1 MTDVASEQR
10 PGAPAGQA
18 GEGASELDLLTGLL
32 VDRVRLYF
40 KVTFLINVF
49 FMLVRLSVGVGRL
62 IPQEMARGENRS
74 LLFSIAI
81 TSITGLIWFMLTR
94 SRPSRNVA
102 IGLETVGTLLLT
114 AHYARM
120 IFAVAPETNQG
131 QQFVALLLVTVVLV
145 LRSALIPSPAPATAV
160 LGCAVVAGVVG
171 RTLVHMP
178 DVNPMALVWLGALG
192 AVVVAVTTLTSSTIY
207 GLQRQMVAAK
217 RLGQYQLE
225 RKLGEGGMGQV
236 FLARHAMLQ
245 RKTAVKLLTQNTSEL
260 ARARFRREVQTASG
274 LSHPNTIEIY
284 DYGRTPEGAFY
295 FAMEYVEGATLDAV
309 VRATGP
315 MPASRVLHL
324 LKQAA
329 GSLGE
334 AHGRGLIH
342 RDIKPQN
349 LMLCERGGEQDTVK
363 VLDFGLVRELASESE
378 QASDEQLSGT
388 PLYLAPEAILA
399 ADGFVTESDVYAL
412 AAVGYFLLSGR
423 PPFSGSLLDVLADHL
438 HTEPTPLP
446 DSEEVPEL
454 AGLLLR
460 CLSKD
465 PTQRPHSAT
474 ALRAELDLCEPA
486 RRWSQHD
493 AAVWWAEHR
502 DVVAHG
508 ALEQDASLGSV
519 DHLSVGRSV
528 ASVARR

>member
-1 MTDVASEQR
+1 MTEAASAER
-10 PGAPAGQA
+10 SVETAARA
-18 GEGASELDLLTGLL
+18 NEGFSELDLLKGLL

-49 FMLVRLSVGVGRL
+49 FFLVRVCVGVAGL
-62 IPQEMARGENRS
+62 IPEETRNEERS
-74 LLFSIAI
+74 LLWIVTVTAG
-81 TSITGLIWFMLTR
+81 TGLVWFMLTR
-94 SRPSRNVA
+94 SRPPWKVA
-102 IGLETVGTLLLT
+102 IGLETVGTLVLT
-114 AHYARM
+114 AHYSRM
-120 IFAVAPETNQG
+120 IFSVAPGVNQG
-131 QQFVALLLVTVVLV
+131 QQFVALMLGTVVLV
-145 LRSALIPSPAPATAV
+145 LRSALIPSPTGATAV
-160 LGCAVVAGVVG
+160 LGCAVVAGVVV
-171 RTLVHMP
+171 RAVVQMP
-178 DVNPMALVWLGALG
+178 DLTAMALVWLGALG

-236 FLARHAMLQ
+236 FLARHSMLQ
-245 RKTAVKLLTQNTSEL
+245 RKTAVKLLTQNTSEV

-295 FAMEYVEGATLDAV
+295 FAMEYVEGATLEAV

-315 MPASRVLHL
+315 MPANRVLHL

-334 AHGRGLIH
+334 AHARGLIH

-349 LMLCERGGEQDTVK
+349 LMLCERGGEHDTVK
-363 VLDFGLVRELASESE
+363 VLDFGLVRELATAVE
-378 QASDEQLSGT
+378 QATDDQLSGT

-399 ADGFVTESDVYAL
+399 ADGFITESDVYAL
-412 AAVGYFLLSGR
+412 AAVGYFLLAGR

-438 HTEPTPLP
+438 HREPAPLP
-446 DSEEVPEL
+446 SSEEVPEL

-465 PTQRPHSAT
+465 PTKRPHTAS
-474 ALRAELDLCEPA
+474 ALRAELELCETA
-486 RRWSQHD
+486 RRWSHQD

-502 DVVAHG
+502 DVVAHRVS
-508 ALEQDASLGSV
+508 EQEATLGSA
-519 DHLSVGRSV
+519 DYLSVGRSAISGV
-528 ASVARR
+528 RR